1 MKNMQK
7 SQKKKGRKTMSN
19 KDAIK
24 WLSILFDDCTHADWT
39 DDKNHNADKAQA
51 LAIAILKLEGSAD
64 NG

>member
-1 MKNMQK
+1 
-7 SQKKKGRKTMSN
+7 MSN

-51 LAIAILKLEGSAD
+51 LAIAILKLEGSAE
-64 NG
+64 